1 MAEQSQANQ
10 AEILRLFLKYVPC
23 GVAMFD
29 RQMRYLMA
37 SQRWVDDYRL
47 ESVES
52 IIGRSHYEFFPDL
65 PERWQQIHQRCLAG
79 TTERCEADCFE
90 RLDGSAQWI
99 RWEVRP
105 WYQASQKV
113 GGIIL
118 FAEDITER
126 RQAEISLKASQQQ
139 LQRQLAEIE
148 TIYRSAP
155 IGLNVLDT
163 DLRFV
168 RINQRLAEINGLSVE
183 DHIGHTI
190 RELLPDLADAVEQ
203 VLRSILETGEPLLN
217 VEISGE
223 TPAQPGVQRTWLE
236 SFLPLK
242 DGDRMIGIS
251 TVCEEITERK
261 HIEAERQQTEK
272 ALRQIKEELES
283 RVAERTAELQIIN
296 RELQQREEQLRL
308 TLEFNHIGSWDWDV
322 RTGEVIWN
330 DNHFRLLG
338 LQSEASSISDDELY
352 QLWRNAIH
360 PEDVERV
367 EKTLLDALHQ
377 HQDYETEY
385 RVIYPDSSIHWLVGK
400 GRGLYDAEGEPI
412 RMLGVI
418 IDVSDRKQA
427 EQILELQAVIT
438 RNMAEGICLVSA
450 ENGNIVYA
458 NPKFE
463 QMFGYD
469 AGELNGKHVSIVNY
483 ATKKV
488 SAEDINQA
496 IRSAVLAKGEA
507 TYEVHNVKK
516 DGTPFWCSATT
527 SVMEHPTYGSVL
539 VAVQQDISDRKQAQE
554 QLEASLKEKEVLL
567 KEIHHR
573 VKNNLGIVSSLL
585 QMQARRTPNDQVN
598 RVLRDSQNRIASIAL
613 VHEKLYRSED
623 LANINFTQYIQDLTV
638 YLFDS
643 YNINS
648 QHIELNT
655 QVEDIDLDID
665 TAIPCGLII
674 NELVSNALK
683 YAFPDE
689 QPGKIQVRFE
699 QSAPIDQIAMNRFSR
714 VFTLTVQDNGVG
726 LPADLNLQQSRT
738 LGMSLVKGL
747 VKQIKGTI
755 EISSQPGQGATFT
768 ISFTKVGVQNG

>member
-296 RELQQREEQLRL
+296 RELRQREEQLRL

-699 QSAPIDQIAMNRFSR
+699 QSAPIDQIAMDRFSR